1 MILWIQILFSV
12 SVFGEK
18 QRLRLTKNIMIE
30 AEKMISTEE
39 TLLMTML
46 TIGWV
51 KIVEPLI
58 QTFPDRFYDIIN
70 L

>member
-30 AEKMISTEE
+30 AEKKISTEE
-39 TLLMTML
+39 TLLMSML

-51 KIVEPLI
+51 KIFEP
-58 QTFPDRFYDIIN
+58 
-70 L
+70 